1 MSRILGPARKR
12 TIAVTL
18 VTLGALMALTGGAY
32 GAAGRQTY
40 TLTFVSTTPAD
51 PADLTHP
58 YPTASFKVKRPVQ
71 KRTNI
76 YNFVR
81 VVTSCSDTGV
91 TLFGNSAWVGT
102 DGVEVSIS
110 GIYQGS
116 TCSAWVYDTGGKNV
130 NPDSPDSNVVSFSG

>member
-1 MSRILGPARKR
+1 MSRLLGPARKR
-12 TIAVTL
+12 TIVVTL
-18 VTLGALMALTGGAY
+18 VTLGALMTLAGGAY
-32 GAAGRQTY
+32 GAGGRQTY
-40 TLTFVSTTPAD
+40 TLAFVSTTPAD
-51 PADLTHP
+51 LTHP
-58 YPTASFKVKRPVQ
+58 YATASFKVKRPAQ

-81 VVTSCSDTGV
+81 LVTSCSDTGV
-91 TLFGNSAWVGT
+91 RLFGNSAWVGT
-102 DGVEVSIS
+102 DGLEVSIS